1 MAEKIDP
8 QTARKDAQSG
18 KALLVCAYSDE
29 ERYKSMCLEGA
40 MSLKELRAKET
51 ELKKDQEI
59 VFYCA

>member
-40 MSLKELRAKET
+40 MSLKELRAKEA

>member
-29 ERYKSMCLEGA
+29 ERYESMRLEGA
-40 MSLKELRAKET
+40 MSLKELRAKEA